1 MGPSKRGLST
11 KRSIAPRE
19 FALGIESLEPFFR
32 RPRTTQGY
40 ARQRKVERA
49 MGIEPTA
56 QAWEAWVLP
65 LYDARFEP
73 ILVGLQRVGKSN
85 VSPQN
90 QGSAAAPSVDS
101 IRLDVGRAF

>member
-1 MGPSKRGLST
+1 VGPSKRGLST

-49 MGIEPTA
+49 MGIEPKRA
-56 QAWEAWVLP
+56 ALP
-65 LYDARFEP
+65 DP
-73 ILVGLQRVGKSN
+73 KSKHY
-85 VSPQN
+85 
-90 QGSAAAPSVDS
+90 GAKAAPKCD
-101 IRLDVGRAF
+101 